1 MNPSRILLHLALPC
15 AVLAGAWLLIP
26 SIAAW
31 PLALAGLRLYGAWGL
46 LALAAVIALSF
57 RRGRIVFALLT
68 LAAALA
74 AHGWLLANGLGYAPA
89 RAVHLMLG
97 LCVPL
102 NLALLCAMRERGTFN
117 LHGLRRIGV
126 LAIEAALT
134 AWLAYGAGH
143 TLLAQLYA
151 PLFDPALFA
160 TPLPHTVL
168 VACMLAIAICLG
180 CWMVRRSPLDL
191 AFAGATAAV
200 ALALHRTSVANAFA
214 AFVAAGGLLFIIA

>member
-1 MNPSRILLHLALPC
+1 MNPSRILLNLALPC
-15 AVLAGAWLLIP
+15 AVLAGTWLLIP
-26 SIAAW
+26 SIAEW

-126 LAIEAALT
+126 LAT
-134 AWLAYGAGH
+134 
-143 TLLAQLYA
+143 
-151 PLFDPALFA
+151 
-160 TPLPHTVL
+160 
-168 VACMLAIAICLG
+168 
-180 CWMVRRSPLDL
+180 
-191 AFAGATAAV
+191 
-200 ALALHRTSVANAFA
+200 
-214 AFVAAGGLLFIIA
+214 